1 MTTLKAEKRDMA
13 VKAKKLRRDG
23 FVPGNLCGRDMKES
37 MPLQINMAEAE
48 RFYKNNKKGNQ
59 VTLQVGD
66 QKINA
71 IVKDTDYN
79 PMKNQIMFIDFQ
91 QLVADEKILTTA
103 QIVFVNEEQAQGN
116 VEQDL
121 EEISYKA
128 YPADLVEEVIV
139 DFAKM
144 KNKRSVRVSDLELN
158 NNDKI
163 DIVTPADSTIAN
175 IIDSSAV
182 IDADIEAADEAAAE
196 AASTATAAI

>member
-163 DIVTPADSTIAN
+163 DIVTSADSTIAN